1 MTEDEGY
8 SSRIFGSSKT
18 EFDFEIKV
26 ERGKKNF
33 EYFERGVTR
42 SCIFAR
48 ILVVSVVYIKIGK
61 FNFWPFVTAE
71 GSATILLSN
80 NF

>member
-18 EFDFEIKV
+18 EFDFEINV
-26 ERGKKNF
+26 EERKKNF
-33 EYFERGVTR
+33 NILNTR

-48 ILVVSVVYIKIGK
+48 ILVSMVYIKIDK

-71 GSATILLSN
+71 GSTTILLSN

>member
-33 EYFERGVTR
+33 EYFEHEEY
-42 SCIFAR
+42 CIFAR
-48 ILVVSVVYIKIGK
+48 ILVVSVVYIKIDK

>member
-33 EYFERGVTR
+33 EYFEHEELYFRADTRCFRG
-42 SCIFAR
+42 
-48 ILVVSVVYIKIGK
+48 LYKD
-61 FNFWPFVTAE
+61 
-71 GSATILLSN
+71 
-80 NF
+80 

>member
-18 EFDFEIKV
+18 EFDFEINV
-26 ERGKKNF
+26 EERKKNF
-33 EYFERGVTR
+33 NILNTR

-48 ILVVSVVYIKIGK
+48 ILVVSVLYIKIDK
-61 FNFWPFVTAE
+61 FNFWPFVTE
-71 GSATILLSN
+71 DSATILLSN

>member
-18 EFDFEIKV
+18 EFDFEINV
-26 ERGKKNF
+26 EERKKNF
-33 EYFERGVTR
+33 NILNTR

-48 ILVVSVVYIKIGK
+48 ILVVSVVYIKIDK